1 MTIASCESGDFM
13 RANGE
18 YEQNTS
24 ESNQTQVHPDVVAYV
39 ASHMPDQD
47 DLIDVA
53 ELFKAFGF
61 ESFSR
66 CHKRAVGEPHEVAV
80 LPQLE
85 FCCYRSSPVTFLC
98 LRLLCNPA
106 RASPRCRRKQCISFR
121 RADFSVCPLRFTC
134 RDRCAFQRRRSYRG
148 EAPGDALVC
157 NRADHSVVYIETGF

>member
-53 ELFKAFGF
+53 ELFKAFGDLTRAKIICALAQSEMCVSDLSVLLEMNQSAVSHQLRMLKQVRLVKTRRDGKVRYYSWADEHIQKMFQVAF
-61 ESFSR
+61 E
-66 CHKRAVGEPHEVAV
+66 HIME
-80 LPQLE
+80 
-85 FCCYRSSPVTFLC
+85 
-98 LRLLCNPA
+98 
-106 RASPRCRRKQCISFR
+106 
-121 RADFSVCPLRFTC
+121 D
-134 RDRCAFQRRRSYRG
+134 
-148 EAPGDALVC
+148 
-157 NRADHSVVYIETGF
+157 

>member
-53 ELFKAFGF
+53 ELFKAFGDLTRAKIICALAQS
-61 ESFSR
+61 EMCVSDLSVLLEMNQSAVSHQLRILRQTKVVKSR
-66 CHKRAVGEPHEVAV
+66 RVGKEVFYS
-80 LPQLE
+80 L
-85 FCCYRSSPVTFLC
+85 
-98 LRLLCNPA
+98 
-106 RASPRCRRKQCISFR
+106 
-121 RADFSVCPLRFTC
+121 D
-134 RDRCAFQRRRSYRG
+134 D
-148 EAPGDALVC
+148 
-157 NRADHSVVYIETGF
+157 DHIFKIYAMAIEHLSE

>member
-53 ELFKAFGF
+53 ELFKAFGDLT
-61 ESFSR
+61 
-66 CHKRAVGEPHEVAV
+66 RAKIICALAQSEMCVSDLSVLLEMNQSAV
-80 LPQLE
+80 SHQL
-85 FCCYRSSPVTFLC
+85 RILKQA
-98 LRLLCNPA
+98 RLV
-106 RASPRCRRKQCISFR
+106 RFR
-121 RADFSVCPLRFTC
+121 REGRNIVYSLAD
-134 RDRCAFQRRRSYRG
+134 
-148 EAPGDALVC
+148 
-157 NRADHSVVYIETGF
+157 DHVNTMLSQGMTHICE

>member
-53 ELFKAFGF
+53 ELFKAFGDLTRAKIICALAQS
-61 ESFSR
+61 EMCVSDLSVLLEMNQSAVSHQLRILKGNKLVKSR
-66 CHKRAVGEPHEVAV
+66 REGKNIFYSLADDH
-80 LPQLE
+80 
-85 FCCYRSSPVTFLC
+85 VTSILDQGMEHV
-98 LRLLCNPA
+98 N
-106 RASPRCRRKQCISFR
+106 
-121 RADFSVCPLRFTC
+121 
-134 RDRCAFQRRRSYRG
+134 
-148 EAPGDALVC
+148 E
-157 NRADHSVVYIETGF
+157 

>member
-53 ELFKAFGF
+53 ELFKAFGDLTRAKIICALAQSEMCVSDLSVLLEMNQSAVSHQLRMLKQVRLVKTRRDGKVRYYSSADEHIQKMFQVAF
-61 ESFSR
+61 E
-66 CHKRAVGEPHEVAV
+66 HIME
-80 LPQLE
+80 
-85 FCCYRSSPVTFLC
+85 
-98 LRLLCNPA
+98 
-106 RASPRCRRKQCISFR
+106 
-121 RADFSVCPLRFTC
+121 D
-134 RDRCAFQRRRSYRG
+134 
-148 EAPGDALVC
+148 
-157 NRADHSVVYIETGF
+157 

>member
-53 ELFKAFGF
+53 SVLLEMNQSAVSHQLRMLKQVRLVKTRRDGKVRYYSLADEHIQKMFQVAF
-61 ESFSR
+61 E
-66 CHKRAVGEPHEVAV
+66 HIME
-80 LPQLE
+80 
-85 FCCYRSSPVTFLC
+85 
-98 LRLLCNPA
+98 
-106 RASPRCRRKQCISFR
+106 
-121 RADFSVCPLRFTC
+121 D
-134 RDRCAFQRRRSYRG
+134 
-148 EAPGDALVC
+148 
-157 NRADHSVVYIETGF
+157 

>member
-53 ELFKAFGF
+53 ELFKAFGDLTRAKIICALAQSEMCVSDLSVLLEMNQSAVSHQLRMLKQVRLVKTRRDGKVRYDSLADEHIQKMFQVAF
-61 ESFSR
+61 E
-66 CHKRAVGEPHEVAV
+66 HIME
-80 LPQLE
+80 
-85 FCCYRSSPVTFLC
+85 
-98 LRLLCNPA
+98 
-106 RASPRCRRKQCISFR
+106 
-121 RADFSVCPLRFTC
+121 D
-134 RDRCAFQRRRSYRG
+134 
-148 EAPGDALVC
+148 
-157 NRADHSVVYIETGF
+157 